1 MKIINTIISIL
12 KKLYY
17 CLVMREEIF
26 ENDFCEEVDFD
37 KLETKIQKKVK
48 SFQILILIYV
58 K

>member
-17 CLVMREEIF
+17 CLVMRDEIF

-37 KLETKIQKKVK
+37 KLETKIQEKVK
-48 SFQILILIYV
+48 LL
-58 K
+58 